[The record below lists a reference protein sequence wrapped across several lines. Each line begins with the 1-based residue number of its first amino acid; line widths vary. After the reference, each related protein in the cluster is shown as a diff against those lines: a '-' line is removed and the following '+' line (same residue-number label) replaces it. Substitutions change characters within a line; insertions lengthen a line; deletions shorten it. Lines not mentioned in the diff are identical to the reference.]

1 MDQLIGSNYLRIWSG
16 EVDSFSKAINN
27 VNIVRAVIILRSIAQ
42 ANNLPITKFKD
53 EEIEHL
59 LDITHFMDFQMNDAG
74 LSYIIGENLL
84 HILSSNSRMIFGP
97 RFV

>member
-1 MDQLIGSNYLRIWSG
+1 MDRLIGSNYLRTWSN
-16 EVDSFSKAINN
+16 EVDNFSKAIPN
-27 VNIVRAVIILRSIAQ
+27 VKILRAVIILRSIAQ

-59 LDITHFMDFQMNDAG
+59 LDITHFMDFQMNSAG
-74 LSYIIGENLL
+74 LNYIIGENLL

-97 RFV
+97 RLV